1 MFCNHQW
8 KVLSESVTQSKFE
21 HAMSIVRG
29 DGTTGKITV
38 PSQMS
43 CAERKHIAVFV
54 CDKCGKLKRFV
65 EEI

>member
-1 MFCNHQW
+1 
-8 KVLSESVTQSKFE
+8 
-21 HAMSIVRG
+21 MSIVRG
-29 DGTTGKITV
+29 DGTTGKITF

>member
-8 KVLSESVTQSKFE
+8 RVLSESVTASKFE
-21 HAMSIVRG
+21 HAVSVVKG
-29 DGTTGKITV
+29 DGSLGKLSV
-38 PSQMS
+38 PAQMS
-43 CAERKHIAVFV
+43 CAERKHIAVFA

>member
-8 KVLSESVTQSKFE
+8 NVLSESVTQSKFE
-21 HAMSIVRG
+21 HAMTMIRSGGAIG
-29 DGTTGKITV
+29 NFTV

-65 EEI
+65 EAI

>member
-8 KVLSESVTQSKFE
+8 RVLSELVTTSKFE
-21 HAMSIVRG
+21 HAVSVVKG
-29 DGTTGKITV
+29 DGSLGKISV

-43 CAERKHIAVFV
+43 CAERKHIAVFA